1 MDYRSPLQHLLH
13 SLLPTRGRAPTAATV
28 PDFADTQPVDQRAAD
43 AQAAR
48 RQAALEERWS
58 TGWAESGIEL
68 AGGTEIMEYQD
79 DDTAAD
85 LMDEYFAQSEQH
97 KRAA

>member
-13 SLLPTRGRAPTAATV
+13 SLLPTRGRPDTAIRH
-28 PDFADTQPVDQRAAD
+28 DFADTQPVDEHAA
-43 AQAAR
+43 AVQAAR
-48 RQAALEERWS
+48 RQAAIEERWS
-58 TGWAESGIEL
+58 VGWAESAIDL

-97 KRAA
+97 RRAA

>member
-13 SLLPTRGRAPTAATV
+13 NLLPSRGRPDAAAAAA
-28 PDFADTQPVDQRAAD
+28 DFADTQPVDEHAA
-43 AQAAR
+43 AVQASRRPAR
-48 RQAALEERWS
+48 KSFA
-58 TGWAESGIEL
+58 WAESAIDL
-68 AGGTEIMEYQD
+68 ASGTEIMEYP

-85 LMDEYFAQSEQH
+85 LMDEFFAQSEQH